1 MKLPEGFPQ
10 RSPPTLM
17 LHCFPQK
24 DLPDTPVSLE
34 IRTAKM
40 GVPVPESSTLLF
52 SYCLHQIQINNKRK
66 RVLFNDLQA
75 TRWILGH
82 SW

>member
-17 LHCFPQK
+17 LHRFPQK

-40 GVPVPESSTLLF
+40 GVPEPESSTLLF
-52 SYCLHQIQINNKRK
+52 SYCLH
-66 RVLFNDLQA
+66 
-75 TRWILGH
+75 
-82 SW
+82 